1 MLGMLVINPRYLTHI
16 DTTRAPMK
24 NILYTYLATLA
35 CLGVLD
41 LAYLGTFGIKL
52 FKQQLGPGVLR
63 ERPVAAAAVLFY
75 LMYSAGVV
83 YFVVLPHSTLGVAGV
98 GIEGALLGLLA
109 YGTYDLTNMA
119 TLNKWTWLLVVL
131 DMIWGGLVTG
141 VAAAVGAYVAGLA

>member
-1 MLGMLVINPRYLTHI
+1 
-16 DTTRAPMK
+16 MK
-24 NILYTYLATLA
+24 NIFYTYLATLA
-35 CLGVLD
+35 SLGALD
-41 LAYLGTFGIKL
+41 LAYLGSVGIKL

-75 LMYSAGVV
+75 LLYCAGVV
-83 YFVVLPHSTLGVAGV
+83 YFVVLPNAGQGIMTV

-131 DMIWGGLVTG
+131 DMIWGGIVTG
-141 VAAAVGAYVAGLA
+141 VAAGIGGYVASLS